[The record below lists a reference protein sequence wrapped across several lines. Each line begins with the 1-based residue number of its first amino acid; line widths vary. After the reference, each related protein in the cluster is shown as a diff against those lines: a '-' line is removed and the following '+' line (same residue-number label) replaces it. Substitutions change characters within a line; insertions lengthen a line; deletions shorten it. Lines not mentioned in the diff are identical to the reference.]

1 MSEQASTSPP
11 TPQPANSRP
20 PSTRSCPTPNTAWPP
35 GTLLQ
40 PPPHS
45 ATAGTPPTS
54 SNTYPVRPAT
64 QRCDR
69 QDPDSD
75 HTRTRQ
81 LESLV
86 TARDTRISP
95 PSRCSLMRQTVGSP
109 AVRPGPGDV

>member
-11 TPQPANSRP
+11 PANSP
-20 PSTRSCPTPNTAWPP
+20 PPWTRSCPTRDTALPARVS
-35 GTLLQ
+35 LQ

-95 PSRCSLMRQTVGSP
+95 PSRCSLMRQTVG
-109 AVRPGPGDV
+109 